1 MANKHEPHVAEKPGQ
16 AEQPSASRRG
26 FAGRFLSERLPSNV
40 RTSAKSYVGIAAGT
54 LLTAIALDA
63 FLVPGQLAAGGATGL
78 ATIIYYLGIEL
89 WGSPIPVGFQTL
101 LMNALLLIPVYRSGG
116 FRYASRTIFGIV
128 TLSVF
133 TDALAPL
140 IPPLAPDNSILE
152 CLWGGLVSGLGL
164 GLAFRSG
171 GNTGG
176 TDIVAQLLAQRT
188 SVSVGTWMLVVDS
201 AIVLCSVPLF
211 GFEAALC
218 AALAIVVTSL
228 VIDYVVDGPST
239 EKAAWIISGHY
250 DEIAQAVMG
259 QLGRGCTRFEAT
271 GMWTGDPRPVLFVV
285 LSRKEVNDLK
295 RLIVHIDRDAIVAI
309 ANMHETF
316 GEGFKEIGV
325 Q

>member
-1 MANKHEPHVAEKPGQ
+1 MSSKNPWGKL
-16 AEQPSASRRG
+16 
-26 FAGRFLSERLPSNV
+26 LSDRLPSNV
-40 RTSAKSYVGIAAGT
+40 RTSAKDYLGITLGT
-54 LLTAIALDA
+54 FLTAFALDA
-63 FLVPGQLAAGGATGL
+63 FLVPGQLAAGGASGL
-78 ATIIYYLGIEL
+78 ATIFYYLGIEL
-89 WGSPIPVGFQTL
+89 WGSPIPIGFQTL
-101 LMNALLLIPVYRSGG
+101 IMNALLLVPVYRSGG

-133 TDALAPL
+133 TDALVPF
-140 IPPLAPDNSILE
+140 IPPLAPDNEMLE
-152 CLWGGLVSGLGL
+152 CLWGGLVSGFGL
-164 GLAFRSG
+164 GIAFRCG

-188 SVSVGTWMLVVDS
+188 SISVGTWVLIVDS
-201 AIVLCSVPLF
+201 AIVLGSVPLF

-218 AALAIVVTSL
+218 AALTIVVTSL

-239 EKAAWIISGHY
+239 EKAAWIISEQY
-250 DEIAQAVMG
+250 DEIAQAVMT
-259 QLGRGCTRFEAT
+259 QLGRGRTKFDAT
-271 GMWTGDPRPVLFVV
+271 GMWTGDSRPVLFVV

-295 RLIVHIDRDAIVAI
+295 RLIMHIDRNAVVAI

>member
-1 MANKHEPHVAEKPGQ
+1 MTDMKSDGHNANVSKRLPLQVRG
-16 AEQPSASRRG
+16 SAKD
-26 FAGRFLSERLPSNV
+26 FLS
-40 RTSAKSYVGIAAGT
+40 IALGT

-63 FLVPGQLAAGGATGL
+63 FLVPGQLAAGGASGL

-89 WGSPIPVGFQTL
+89 WGFPIPIGLQTL
-101 LMNALLLIPVYRSGG
+101 AMNALLLVPVYRAGG

-133 TDALAPL
+133 TDVLAPF
-140 IPPLAPDNSILE
+140 IPPLAPDNVILE

-164 GLAFRSG
+164 GIAFRSG

-176 TDIVAQLLAQRT
+176 TDIVAQLLARRT
-188 SVSVGTWMLVVDS
+188 SVSVGTWVLVVDS
-201 AIVLCSVPLF
+201 IIVLCSVPLF

-218 AALAIVVTSL
+218 AALTIVVTSL

-239 EKAAWIISGHY
+239 EKAVWIISEHS
-250 DEIAQAVMG
+250 DEIAQSVMT
-259 QLGRGCTRFEAT
+259 QLGRGCTRFDAT
-271 GMWTGDPRPVLFVV
+271 GMWTGNARAVLFIV

-295 RLIVHIDRDAIVAI
+295 RLIMHIDRNAVVAI